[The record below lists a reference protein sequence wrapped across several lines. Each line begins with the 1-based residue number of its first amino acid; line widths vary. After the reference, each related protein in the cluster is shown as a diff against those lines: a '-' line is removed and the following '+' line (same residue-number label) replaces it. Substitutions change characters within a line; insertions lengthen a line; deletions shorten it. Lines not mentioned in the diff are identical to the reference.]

1 MGVFTILGAVGGAF
15 CGAGALKGQRTNCTG
30 FWLSKQKI
38 GPDIKR
44 SYDILRLF
52 PACFK
57 NSFFRKE
64 GNLERIRERDNWRYK
79 KASRK
84 ISSPVFF
91 MEERESLRK
100 NESLGEKRGRDKRGQ

>member
-1 MGVFTILGAVGGAF
+1 MD
-15 CGAGALKGQRTNCTG
+15 
-30 FWLSKQKI
+30 FWPSKQKT
-38 GPDIKR
+38 GLDIKK

-52 PACFK
+52 PAGFK

-64 GNLERIRERDNWRYK
+64 GNLERIRARDNWRYK

-91 MEERESLRK
+91 IEEREP
-100 NESLGEKRGRDKRGQ
+100 